1 MTYPAVLCR
10 GSVSRSMQCWPSRRR
25 HSPKTT
31 TTSSVKQDSSFTTR
45 KVALAVGATRGVFL
59 NILMIMVSNSVLK
72 QPRNMPIWPPN
83 FFKTLQEMVYLP
95 KSMALES
102 HVFGILPLTLL
113 AHTTL
118 TEQQKRS
125 FIPMTVKSI
134 GTGNQGGHHAQ
145 GRSQTLPCL
154 RVSALVLSV
163 D

>member
-25 HSPKTT
+25 HSTKTT
-31 TTSSVKQDSSFTTR
+31 TTSSVRPASSYTTL
-45 KVALAVGATRGVFL
+45 KGALAVGVIRGVFL
-59 NILMIMVSNSVLK
+59 NTLLIMGLSLELK
-72 QPRNMPIWPPN
+72 QPKNMPIWRPN
-83 FFKTLQEMVYLP
+83 FFNTLQKMVYQP
-95 KSMALES
+95 KSMVQAS
-102 HVFGILPLTLL
+102 HVFGILPLILL

-125 FIPMTVKSI
+125 FILMTVKSI